1 MLIIEQLRSAF
12 AKIVI
17 QYRNEKLP
25 KKVSVST
32 EDSYLNASGL
42 LLVINDCIREVQLVE
57 VSKHLHLNLFKELFQ
72 AINTLILYGTP
83 KDDGRE
89 ALKDEL
95 IAAMVSLHELNH
107 TGRTVKIHFNEM
119 DYQLTTTV
127 GHWGWSGLTDLGHLI
142 RECLLKPLGA
152 SGTTGGSLSVEENIA
167 TKINSMFS
175 DLQKKEAQELAQKSI
190 DALIAKS
197 KVIEAKLERTKNGE
211 PDDSPISDSLRSSPH
226 ALNGLSLFDKKKT
239 VPATTEIVKTEQPA
253 I

>member
-1 MLIIEQLRSAF
+1 MLIIQQLRSAF

-107 TGRTVKIHFNEM
+107 TGRTVKVHFNEM

-127 GHWGWSGLTDLGHLI
+127 GRWGWVGLTDLGHLI

-152 SGTTGGSLSVEENIA
+152 SGDTGGSLSVEENIA

-197 KVIEAKLERTKNGE
+197 KVIEAKLERTKIGE
-211 PDDSPISDSLRSSPH
+211 TDDSPISDSLRSSPH

-239 VPATTEIVKTEQPA
+239 VPATTDIVTTEQPA